1 MKQMKYFL
9 KKLVPYDNRRTSVIL
24 YCKNKGIELEKEFN
38 PEIKKDMY
46 IMDYDKFIQI
56 KESYKTHKT
65 HYSKNGSIMDLALKD
80 IEKGF
85 LNGSSK

>member
-1 MKQMKYFL
+1 MKFFL

-24 YCKNKGIELEKEFN
+24 YCKTKGIELEKEFN
-38 PEIKKDMY
+38 PEIKRDMY

-56 KESYKTHKT
+56 KESYKIYKT
-65 HYSKNGSIMDLALKD
+65 YYSKNGSLMDLALKD

>member
-1 MKQMKYFL
+1 MKYFL

-24 YCKNKGIELEKEFN
+24 YCKTKGIELEKEFN
-38 PEIKKDMY
+38 PEIKRDMY

-56 KESYKTHKT
+56 KESYKTNKT
-65 HYSKNGSIMDLALKD
+65 YYSKNGSLMDLALKE
-80 IEKGF
+80 IKKGF